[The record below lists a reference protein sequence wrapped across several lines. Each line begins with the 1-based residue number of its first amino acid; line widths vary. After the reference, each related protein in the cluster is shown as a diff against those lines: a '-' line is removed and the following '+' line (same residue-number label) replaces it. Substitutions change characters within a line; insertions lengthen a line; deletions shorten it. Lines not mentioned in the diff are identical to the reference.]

1 MLLEVKNL
9 KVYFYTKRGV
19 VKAVDDVNLYLDKG
33 EMVGLAGESG
43 SGKSTIGYAIMRLV
57 PYPGKIEG
65 GKIFFN
71 GENILE
77 IDEETFRRNYRWKK
91 ISMVFQGSMSGFTPV
106 FSSVM
111 MLQGSLSLLL
121 LIT

>member
-33 EMVGLAGESG
+33 EIVGLAGESG

-65 GKIFFN
+65 GKIF
-71 GENILE
+71 
-77 IDEETFRRNYRWKK
+77 
-91 ISMVFQGSMSGFTPV
+91 SMVKIF
-106 FSSVM
+106 
-111 MLQGSLSLLL
+111 
-121 LIT
+121 